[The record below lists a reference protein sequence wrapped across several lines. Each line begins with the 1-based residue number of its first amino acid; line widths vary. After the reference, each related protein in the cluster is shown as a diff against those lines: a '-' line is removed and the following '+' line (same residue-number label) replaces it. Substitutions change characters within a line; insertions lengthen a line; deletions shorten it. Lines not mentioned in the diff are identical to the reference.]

1 MADDEQENIDEDQKT
16 LGVEEE
22 TLDSPMEETGD
33 GEEKAEEKTA
43 EDGGET
49 EGEEGNVEVE
59 QMDGMGINIKDIDK
73 DRVLSVE
80 ISREMKKAYIDYAM
94 SVIVNRALPS
104 IEDGLKPVHRRILF
118 AMKVMGL
125 EKGMTKKS
133 ARIVGDVIGK
143 YHPHGDTSVYH
154 AMVRMAQ
161 DFSLRYPLVLGQG
174 NFGSM
179 DGDNPAAM
187 RYTEAKLKKIAVE
200 LLEDMEKGT
209 VEMLS
214 NFDNSLKEPLILP
227 GKVPNLLINGASGIA
242 VGMTTNIPPH
252 NLTEV
257 CNGIIATINN
267 PKIDIDGLMEII
279 QGPDLPTGG
288 QIIGE
293 NLKELYTTGRAGFVM
308 RGKVKTEERKGKE
321 LIVITEIPYQVNKST
336 LVIQIADLVREK
348 KLTEVSDLRDESS
361 KGKVRIVIELKK
373 GANSQFTINRLFKST
388 KLQGRFDAVLVALE
402 GGVPK
407 TFTLKQMIE
416 SYIRFRRKI
425 IRKRT
430 EFDLDKAEKRL
441 HLVEG
446 LLLAQKDIDKII
458 ETIKKSSSTADAKE
472 NLIKQFKFSER
483 QAEAILEIT
492 LKQLTSLER
501 EKLEKEQK
509 DLIELIAKLKKI
521 LGDENEIYK
530 LIKNDLEELKKAYG
544 DERRS
549 KIIKTIKDINEK
561 DLVQKKDVIIT
572 ITEKGYIKRMPF
584 KTYNEQ
590 KRGGRGVI
598 GAELSSEDFVKD
610 LITCSTHDHLL
621 LFTAR
626 GRIFWLKAYKVPE
639 IQRYGKGQALVNLL
653 NIKDDTVTNVIAVK
667 SFDDYLF
674 MATRKGQVKKIKLD
688 LFSKPRNAG
697 VRIINLPADNS
708 DEVVGVK
715 RIAKGKDVML
725 VSKKGQAIKFSS
737 DDVRDMGR
745 ASYGVT
751 GIKMDKGDE
760 VVSLEIINNSDS
772 SILTITER
780 GFGKRSKV
788 DDYRKT
794 GRAGKGVINLKISEK
809 TGNVVDTIDV
819 KDGDKFVVSTKKGIV
834 IKSGVKDIRVMGRA
848 TSGVTIIKLGMG
860 DRVSTIAKLVRDEV
874 KSVEEEK

>member
-1 MADDEQENIDEDQKT
+1 MKMADNDKQENLDEEQPTSED
-16 LGVEEE
+16 LE
-22 TLDSPMEETGD
+22 TN
-33 GEEKAEEKTA
+33 
-43 EDGGET
+43 
-49 EGEEGNVEVE
+49 GNDIE

-73 DRVLSVE
+73 DRVLGVE

-104 IEDGLKPVHRRILF
+104 IEDGMKPVHRRILF

-143 YHPHGDTSVYH
+143 YHPHGDTSVYS

-200 LLEDMEKGT
+200 LLEDMEKNT
-209 VEMLS
+209 VEMLP
-214 NFDNSLKEPLILP
+214 NFDNSLKEPLVLP

-257 CNGIIATINN
+257 CDGIIATINN
-267 PKIDIDGLMEII
+267 PKIDIEGLMKII

-308 RGKVKTEERKGKE
+308 RGKVKTEEKKGKE

-336 LVIQIADLVREK
+336 LVMQIADLVREK

-402 GGVPK
+402 NGVPK

-416 SYIRFRRKI
+416 SYITFRRKI

-430 EFDLDKAEKRL
+430 QFDLDKAEKRL
-441 HLVEG
+441 HIVEG
-446 LLLAQKDIDKII
+446 LLLAQKDIDRII
-458 ETIKKSSSTADAKE
+458 ETIKKSKTTTDAKE
-472 NLIKQFKFSER
+472 NLIKKFKLSEK

-492 LKQLTSLER
+492 LRQLTSLER
-501 EKLEKEQK
+501 EKLQKEEK

-530 LIKNDLEELKKAYG
+530 LIKKDLEELKKNYG
-544 DERRS
+544 DDRRS
-549 KIIKTIKDINEK
+549 RIIKSVKDIDEK
-561 DLVQKKDVIIT
+561 DLVQKKDIIIT

-667 SFDDYLF
+667 KFEDFLF
-674 MATRKGQVKKIKLD
+674 MATKKGQVKKIKLE

-715 RIAKGKDVML
+715 RIEKGRDVML

-751 GIKMDKGDE
+751 GIKMDGEDK
-760 VVSLEIINNSDS
+760 VVSLEIIKNPSS
-772 SILTITER
+772 SILTIT
-780 GFGKRSKV
+780 GKGYGKRSKV

-794 GRAGKGVINLKISEK
+794 GRAGKGVINLKINDK
-809 TGNVVDTIDV
+809 TGDVVDTINVGD
-819 KDGDKFVVSTKKGIV
+819 KDKFVVSTKKGIV
-834 IKSGVKDIRVMGRA
+834 IKSSVKDIRVMGRA
-848 TSGVTIIKLGMG
+848 TSGVRIIKLGVD
-860 DRVSTIAKLVRDEV
+860 DRVSAIAKLVKDEV
-874 KSVEEEK
+874 KIVEEEK

>member
-1 MADDEQENIDEDQKT
+1 MADNDKQENLDEEQPTSED
-16 LGVEEE
+16 LE
-22 TLDSPMEETGD
+22 TN
-33 GEEKAEEKTA
+33 
-43 EDGGET
+43 
-49 EGEEGNVEVE
+49 GNDIE

-73 DRVLSVE
+73 DRVLGVE

-104 IEDGLKPVHRRILF
+104 IEDGMKPVHRRILF

-143 YHPHGDTSVYH
+143 YHPHGDTSVYS

-200 LLEDMEKGT
+200 LLEDMEKNT
-209 VEMLS
+209 VEMLP
-214 NFDNSLKEPLILP
+214 NFDNSLKEPLVLP

-257 CNGIIATINN
+257 CDGIIATINN
-267 PKIDIDGLMEII
+267 PKIDIEGLMKII

-308 RGKVKTEERKGKE
+308 RGKVKTEEKKGKE

-336 LVIQIADLVREK
+336 LVMQIADLVREK

-402 GGVPK
+402 NGVPK

-416 SYIRFRRKI
+416 SYITFRRKI

-430 EFDLDKAEKRL
+430 QFDLDKAEKRL
-441 HLVEG
+441 HIVEG
-446 LLLAQKDIDKII
+446 LLLAQKDIDRII
-458 ETIKKSSSTADAKE
+458 ETIKKSKTTTDAKE
-472 NLIKQFKFSER
+472 NLIKKFKLSEK

-492 LKQLTSLER
+492 LRQLTSLER
-501 EKLEKEQK
+501 EKLQKEEK

-530 LIKNDLEELKKAYG
+530 LIKKDLEELKKNYG
-544 DERRS
+544 DDRRS
-549 KIIKTIKDINEK
+549 RIIKSVKDIDEK
-561 DLVQKKDVIIT
+561 DLVQKKDIIIT

-667 SFDDYLF
+667 KFEDFLF
-674 MATRKGQVKKIKLD
+674 MATKKGQVKKIKLE

-715 RIAKGKDVML
+715 RIEKGRDVML

-751 GIKMDKGDE
+751 GIKMDGEDK
-760 VVSLEIINNSDS
+760 VVSL
-772 SILTITER
+772 
-780 GFGKRSKV
+780 
-788 DDYRKT
+788 
-794 GRAGKGVINLKISEK
+794 
-809 TGNVVDTIDV
+809 
-819 KDGDKFVVSTKKGIV
+819 
-834 IKSGVKDIRVMGRA
+834 
-848 TSGVTIIKLGMG
+848 
-860 DRVSTIAKLVRDEV
+860 
-874 KSVEEEK
+874 

>member
-1 MADDEQENIDEDQKT
+1 MKMADNDKQENLDEEQSTSED
-16 LGVEEE
+16 LE
-22 TLDSPMEETGD
+22 TN
-33 GEEKAEEKTA
+33 
-43 EDGGET
+43 
-49 EGEEGNVEVE
+49 GNDIE

-73 DRVLSVE
+73 DRVLAVE

-104 IEDGLKPVHRRILF
+104 IEDGMKPVHRRILF

-143 YHPHGDTSVYH
+143 YHPHGDTSVYS

-209 VEMLS
+209 VEMLP
-214 NFDNSLKEPLILP
+214 NFDNSLKEPLVLP

-257 CNGIIATINN
+257 CDGIIATINN
-267 PKIDIDGLMEII
+267 PKIDIEGLMKII

-293 NLKELYTTGRAGFVM
+293 NLKELYTTGRAGFIM
-308 RGKVKTEERKGKE
+308 RGKIKTEERKGRE

-336 LVIQIADLVREK
+336 LVMQIADLVREK

-402 GGVPK
+402 NGVPK

-416 SYIRFRRKI
+416 SYIKFRRKI

-430 EFDLDKAEKRL
+430 QFDLDRAEKRL
-441 HLVEG
+441 HIVEG

-458 ETIKKSSSTADAKE
+458 ETIKKSSSTSNAKE
-472 NLIKQFKFSER
+472 NLVKKFKLSEK

-501 EKLEKEQK
+501 EKLEKEEK

-530 LIKNDLEELKKAYG
+530 LIKKDLEELKKNYG
-544 DERRS
+544 DDRRS
-549 KIIKTIKDINEK
+549 KIIKSVKDIDEK

-639 IQRYGKGQALVNLL
+639 VQRYGKGQALVNLL

-667 SFDDYLF
+667 KFEDFLF
-674 MATRKGQVKKIKLD
+674 MATKKGQVKKIKLE

-715 RIAKGKDVML
+715 RIEKGRDVML

-751 GIKMDKGDE
+751 GIKMDGEDK
-760 VVSLEIINNSDS
+760 VVSLEIIKDPSS
-772 SILTITER
+772 SILTIT
-780 GFGKRSKV
+780 GKGYGKRSKI

-794 GRAGKGVINLKISEK
+794 GRAGKGVINLKINEK
-809 TGNVVDTIDV
+809 TGDVVDTINVGD
-819 KDGDKFVVSTKKGIV
+819 KDKFVVSTKKGIV
-834 IKSGVKDIRVMGRA
+834 IRTGVKDIRVMGRA
-848 TSGVTIIKLGMG
+848 TSGVRIIKLGVG
-860 DRVSTIAKLVRDEV
+860 DRVSAIAKLVKDEIKV
-874 KSVEEEK
+874 VEEEK

>member
-1 MADDEQENIDEDQKT
+1 MSEDEQEDNGEQ
-16 LGVEEE
+16 E
-22 TLDSPMEETGD
+22 TLEVEDS
-33 GEEKAEEKTA
+33 
-43 EDGGET
+43 EDNDNLET
-49 EGEEGNVEVE
+49 EDDGSEIEVE
-59 QMDGMGINIKDIDK
+59 QLDVGGINIKDIDK
-73 DRVLSVE
+73 DRVLAVE

-200 LLEDMEKGT
+200 LLEDMEKDT
-209 VEMLS
+209 VEMLP
-214 NFDNSLKEPLILP
+214 NFDNSMKEPLILP

-257 CNGIIATINN
+257 CDGIIATIDN
-267 PKIDIDGLMEII
+267 PKIDVDGLMEII
-279 QGPDLPTGG
+279 KGPDLPTGG

-293 NLKELYTTGRAGFVM
+293 NLKELYTSGRAGFVM
-308 RGKVKTEERKGKE
+308 RGKVKTEEKGGKE

-336 LVIQIADLVREK
+336 LVMQIADLVRDK
-348 KLTEVSDLRDESS
+348 KLLEVSDLRDESS
-361 KGKVRIVIELKK
+361 KGKVRIVIEMKK

-388 KLQGRFDAVLVALE
+388 KLQGRFDAILVALE

-407 TFTLKQMIE
+407 TFGLKQMIE
-416 SYIRFRRKI
+416 SYIKFRRRI

-430 EFDLDKAEKRL
+430 EYDLDKAEKRL
-441 HLVEG
+441 HIVEG
-446 LLLAQKDIDKII
+446 LLLAQKHIDKII
-458 ETIKKSSSTADAKE
+458 ETIKKSKTGAEAKE
-472 NLIKQFKFSER
+472 NLIRNYKLSER
-483 QAEAILEIT
+483 QADAILEIT

-501 EKLEKEQK
+501 EKLEKEEK
-509 DLIELIAKLKKI
+509 DLIELIGKLKKI
-521 LGDENEIYK
+521 LDNEKEIYK
-530 LIKNDLEELKKAYG
+530 LIKNDLEELKKDYG

-549 KIIKTIKDINEK
+549 KIIRTVKDINEK

-590 KRGGRGVI
+590 KRGGKGVI
-598 GAELSSEDFVKD
+598 GAELSTEDFVRD

-639 IQRYGKGQALVNLL
+639 VQRYGKGQALVNLL

-667 SFDDYLF
+667 SFEDYLF

-715 RIAKGKDVML
+715 RISKGKDVML
-725 VSKKGQAIKFSS
+725 MSKEGQAIKFNSQ
-737 DDVRDMGR
+737 DVRDMGR

-760 VVSLEIINNSDS
+760 VVSMEIINDPTS

-788 DDYRKT
+788 EDYRKT

-819 KDGDKFVVSTKKGIV
+819 SDGDKFVVSTKKGIV

-848 TSGVTIIKLGMG
+848 TSGVTIIKLGVG
-860 DRVSTIAKLVRDEV
+860 DRVSTIAKLVKDEIKV
-874 KSVEEEK
+874 VDGE